1 MKITDFSIIF
11 AAIFLSFYLTYVI
24 GDQVAYH
31 SMYSATL
38 LNHVM
43 DEIVQEALEAGY
55 QGVDENGE
63 PILNKEQVIQSFLET
78 CGMVLEGRSDIQYY
92 PAFIKKIILIES
104 DHYFVYDKGNWSQAI
119 VFEDMRH
126 EERVQW
132 ITKSLEKSLQVD
144 NSLLQK
150 KKVRYR
156 IALPCNQGE
165 YDSQTLQEYAMLVL
179 CEDSVGQMQGEC
191 YGRYFLSGAA
201 LKEVLDY
208 E

>member
-1 MKITDFSIIF
+1 MKITDFSVIF
-11 AAIFLSFYLTYVI
+11 GAIFLSFYITYVI

-55 QGVDENGE
+55 QGVDENGA
-63 PILNKEQVIQSFLET
+63 PILNKEHVIQSFLET
-78 CGMVLEGRSDIQYY
+78 CGMLLEGRTDIQYY
-92 PAFIKKIILIES
+92 PAFVKKIILIES

-132 ITKSLEKSLQVD
+132 ITRSLEKSLT
-144 NSLLQK
+144 QK
-150 KKVRYR
+150 KKVRYQ
-156 IALPCNQGE
+156 IALPYNQGE

-179 CEDSVGQMQGEC
+179 CEDSVGQIQGEC

-201 LKEVLDY
+201 LKEDMRF